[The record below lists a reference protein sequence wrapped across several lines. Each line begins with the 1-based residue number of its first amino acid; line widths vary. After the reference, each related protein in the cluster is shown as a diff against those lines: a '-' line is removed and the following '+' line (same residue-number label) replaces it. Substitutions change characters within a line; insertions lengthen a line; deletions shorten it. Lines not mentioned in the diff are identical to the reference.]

1 MAARGQRER
10 GQRSSALRGFEPR
23 AGGGEQSAPLAG
35 SLQTMSEAALGR
47 RDKWTAIVEPE
58 APFDRCRGAS
68 SRQRPSYQNDFAKRD
83 FAAVWAL

>member
-1 MAARGQRER
+1 
-10 GQRSSALRGFEPR
+10 
-23 AGGGEQSAPLAG
+23 
-35 SLQTMSEAALGR
+35 MSEAALGR